1 MQLPVSRR
9 AGRHLE
15 WRVSFTSQGRVSLV
29 HYEERGSSI
38 GTPNF
43 AFLPQVDNRCKIVPF
58 LTMLCTPPREVSP
71 NTLTD
76 VTPLHRDAPSFLMM
90 GAF

>member
-29 HYEERGSSI
+29 HCEERGSSI
-38 GTPNF
+38 GTPKIDF
-43 AFLPQVDNRCKIVPF
+43 AFLPQVYSRCKIVPF
-58 LTMLCTPPREVSP
+58 LAML
-71 NTLTD
+71 LH
-76 VTPLHRDAPSFLMM
+76 PLQEKYLQIP
-90 GAF
+90 